1 MLATMHAHK
10 LPQKAAPY
18 ELPYEPPYEV
28 PYEVPYDPLKHDS
41 SVFVVKTIR
50 PLKLRFSAYFR
61 TSGAKRVPFL
71 GSLVGSRCEWWWER
85 RGKRLC

>member
-18 ELPYEPPYEV
+18 EIPYEPPYEV

-41 SVFVVKTIR
+41 SVCGQND
-50 PLKLRFSAYFR
+50 
-61 TSGAKRVPFL
+61 TSP
-71 GSLVGSRCEWWWER
+71 
-85 RGKRLC
+85 